1 MKGKLQQFSL
11 RERYRVLVSLLIIPL
26 GIIIIVRASMAGLQ
40 GWSLILM
47 GLAFV
52 GLGVVRLRVYL
63 AGTQQPTQRAVS
75 SRRRKRA

>member
-1 MKGKLQQFSL
+1 MKDKHQQFTL
-11 RERYRVLVSLLIIPL
+11 RERYRMLVSLLIIPL

-52 GLGVVRLRVYL
+52 GLGLIRLRMYL
-63 AGTQQPTQRAVS
+63 SRTQHPIQQAVS

>member
-1 MKGKLQQFSL
+1 MKEQQQFTL
-11 RERYRVLVSLLIIPL
+11 RERYRMLVSLLIIPL

-52 GLGVVRLRVYL
+52 GLGIVRLRMYL
-63 AGTQQPTQRAVS
+63 ARTQHQVQQAVS
-75 SRRRKRA
+75 SRVRKRG

>member
-1 MKGKLQQFSL
+1 MKGQQQQFSF

-26 GIIIIVRASMAGLQ
+26 GLIIIVRASMVGLQ

-52 GLGVVRLRVYL
+52 GLGIIRLRALRHSPVKHVL
-63 AGTQQPTQRAVS
+63 PGK
-75 SRRRKRA
+75 RRKRA